1 MSAESLF
8 LPTLAAALI
17 AVVAAF
23 SAILAAR
30 RSSHHAASCLRLASE
45 LAQELRK
52 TKRLESQVSELD
64 DAWTK
69 SLDQLKRLRSRVGMR
84 DLRERMSADDS
95 QDVARLHGPAW
106 KQKMRAKLKLGAGS
120 PTQASIFGGSSEG

>member
-1 MSAESLF
+1 MRAEPWLLLIALAVTTS
-8 LPTLAAALI
+8 LAAAVVALI
-17 AVVAAF
+17 AC
-23 SAILAAR
+23 R
-30 RSSHHAASCLRLASE
+30 RSSLHAARSLSCQLE
-45 LAQELRK
+45 LAAQLRK
-52 TKRLESQVSELD
+52 TKQLENQVSELD
-64 DAWTK
+64 DAWQK

>member
-1 MSAESLF
+1 MSAASLF

-23 SAILAAR
+23 SAMLAAR
-30 RSSHHAASCLRLASE
+30 RSSRHAANCLRLASE

-84 DLRERMSADDS
+84 DLRERMNAEDEGER
-95 QDVARLHGPAW
+95 RLQGAAW
-106 KQKMRAKLKLGAGS
+106 KQAMRAKLKLGPGS
-120 PTQASIFGGSSEG
+120 TAQHSMFGDSSEG